1 MVRNRMT
8 LVVHTRAQ
16 NQWIASWH
24 NVMLLSFTS
33 TAQTTNLI
41 DGERV
46 SYKLLEKYPR
56 YATISIVD
64 SNSRVPDAEM
74 RRLSSESLTRTAKH
88 QVGMATVL
96 EGDGFW
102 LAASR
107 SALAGLL
114 LVVKSPLPHK
124 VFATAAEATRTKH
137 QRVCAPRG
145 ASVQPASALSC
156 VACSSY
162 LDGQRGMIW
171 SARNVPRSSM
181 RPSTTTWMS

>member
-1 MVRNRMT
+1 MT

-24 NVMLLSFTS
+24 NVMLLSFSS
-33 TAQTTNLI
+33 TALTTNLI

-56 YATISIVD
+56 YATISVVD
-64 SNSRVPDAEM
+64 SNSRVPDADM
-74 RRLSSESLTRTAKH
+74 RRLSSESLTRTARH

-124 VFATAAEATRTKH
+124 VFATAAEAAAWMVP
-137 QRVCAPRG
+137 QLGVPG
-145 ASVQPASALSC
+145 ANTDDLVRSFGAMRSEQLAL
-156 VACSSY
+156 
-162 LDGQRGMIW
+162 
-171 SARNVPRSSM
+171 AREKSQTV
-181 RPSTTTWMS
+181 

>member
-1 MVRNRMT
+1 MT

-24 NVMLLSFTS
+24 NVMLLSFSS

-56 YATISIVD
+56 YATISVVD
-64 SNSRVPDAEM
+64 SHSRVPDADM
-74 RRLSSESLTRTAKH
+74 RRLSSESLTRTARH

-114 LVVKSPLPHK
+114 LVVKNPLPHK
-124 VFATAAEATRTKH
+124 VFATTAEAAAWMVPQLGVPGVNADELVRSFDAMRSE
-137 QRVCAPRG
+137 QLA
-145 ASVQPASALSC
+145 Q
-156 VACSSY
+156 
-162 LDGQRGMIW
+162 
-171 SARNVPRSSM
+171 ARLGSQAV
-181 RPSTTTWMS
+181 